1 MSSLVEALGDRCV
14 GTVEEVSA
22 ERITV
27 LLDPDAP
34 QAVALN
40 AGTPAAF
47 PRINGYLLVPNEV
60 GATVGTITDVTIRR
74 LAYPKRK
81 GMEDFGLVDLPFP
94 MRVAT
99 LTPLGTLVSKS
110 SIGTTAN
117 GCEVRRGVDV
127 FPSVGDAVVLPTDD
141 QLRAIVQGEDCAT
154 SKRILLG
161 TCPTAGGADVFVDP
175 DKLFG
180 RHLAVLGNTGAG
192 KSCSVAGLIRWS
204 LERAAEARSGAGVE
218 GGPNARFIIL
228 DPNGE
233 YATAFQD
240 LKPRVYQV
248 EAHPGSSQ
256 LKVPAWLWNGDE
268 WAAFTGAAP
277 GVQRPL
283 LYEALRRLKA
293 GETEPDKIDAKARAR
308 LRQYRDTL
316 QLSLSGGDHLKRGLR
331 EGVASSLENASK
343 DLHALAR
350 EIGSGTKD
358 ALKQAILALADQA
371 SALESSAR
379 SGNKDGGGYW
389 HDSFSAAELDALLA
403 GIAEAG
409 NLVGLSDDDEPTS
422 EDAPKSFPVENL
434 PGFVEALASASS
446 GRDMAQFVDS
456 MNLRI
461 RGLLRRGSLAS
472 VVHPSSAED
481 ITLERWL
488 SDYLGGAAEPGGEIV
503 VVDLSLVPS
512 EVMHI
517 VVAVLA
523 RLVFEALQRY
533 RREVGRELPT
543 VLVLEEAHTFIHK
556 DLTLD
561 SAAPADRA
569 CGRVFERIAR
579 EGRKFGLGLVLASQR
594 PSEVSQT
601 ALSQCNT
608 FLLHRIVND
617 NDQNLVRRLVPD
629 GVGSMLR
636 ELPSLPS
643 RRAILLGWGS
653 PAPVLVEIKE
663 LPEDQRPHSPDPAF
677 WDVWIGKEERR
688 VDWTPIALRWTQ
700 GAQADTSL
708 PGNPDQPA
716 ARPLDVSGD
725 FGDADEETAAR

>member
-1 MSSLVEALGDRCV
+1 MSSLVEALGDRSI

-40 AGTPAAF
+40 AGAPAGF

-60 GATVGTITDVTIRR
+60 GATVGTITDVTTRR

-99 LTPLGTLVSKS
+99 MMPLGTLVSMS
-110 SIGTTAN
+110 SGGSSAS

-127 FPSVGDAVVLPTDD
+127 FPSVGDAVVLPTED
-141 QLRAIVQGEDCAT
+141 QLRAIVQGEDCAA

-161 TCPTAGGADVFVDP
+161 ACPTAAGADVFVDP

-204 LERAAEARSGAGVE
+204 LERAAEARHEAGVE
-218 GGPNARFIIL
+218 GRPNARFIIL

-233 YATAFQD
+233 YATAFED
-240 LKPRVYQV
+240 LNPRVYQV
-248 EAHPGSSQ
+248 GPRPGSHQ
-256 LKVPAWLWNGDE
+256 LKVPAWLWSGDE

-283 LYEALRRLKA
+283 LFEALRRLKA
-293 GETEPDKIDAKARAR
+293 GETEPDAMDAKAKAR
-308 LRQYRDTL
+308 LKQYRDSL
-316 QLSLSGGDHLKRGLR
+316 RLSLSGGDYLRQGVR
-331 EGVASSLENASK
+331 EGVATLLENASK
-343 DLHALAR
+343 DLGALAR
-350 EIGSGTKD
+350 EVDSDTKTDLKD
-358 ALKQAILALADQA
+358 AITALAEDA
-371 SALESSAR
+371 GSLEVSAR
-379 SGNKDGGGYW
+379 SNSKNGGGFW
-389 HDSFSAAELDALLA
+389 HNPFSATDLDALVA
-403 GIAEAG
+403 GIVGAG
-409 NLVGLSDDDEPTS
+409 NLVGLSDDDEPAS
-422 EDAPKSFPVENL
+422 EDAPVSFPVEML
-434 PGFVEALASASS
+434 PGFVEGLASASS
-446 GRDMAQFVDS
+446 GRDLAQFVDS

-472 VVHPSSAED
+472 VVHPSDAED
-481 ITLERWL
+481 MTLDRWL
-488 SDYLGGAAEPGGEIV
+488 GGYLGGMGEPGGEIV

-512 EVMHI
+512 EVVHI

-533 RREVGRELPT
+533 RREVGHELPT

-653 PAPVLVEIKE
+653 PAPVLVEIRE
-663 LPEDQRPHSPDPAF
+663 LPKDQRPHSPDPAF
-677 WDVWIGKEERR
+677 WDVWVGKAKRS
-688 VDWTPIALRWTQ
+688 VDWGPIALHWAQR
-700 GAQADTSL
+700 AQASATQPGDTV
-708 PGNPDQPA
+708 PA
-716 ARPLDVSGD
+716 AEGPSDELGGSDDEGM
-725 FGDADEETAAR
+725 DAR